1 MNNLI
6 NKSLQVL
13 ILCGGKGER
22 LRPLTDTIPK
32 PLIEIKNKPILS
44 YVIKHLESYD
54 LNNIIL
60 ATGYK
65 SDNIHK
71 FLKKNDYG
79 LSMKIIDSGDVD
91 IIKRIQDATRYIKND
106 LLVLYGDTISD
117 ININNLV
124 EYHQSH
130 IEPMTMTVWPL
141 RSQFGLVDIDKNGK
155 VIQFQE
161 KPILEKWINIGYFY
175 LDNKILDM
183 INQYKRYADFLQD
196 IAREG
201 MLNAYQHTGLH
212 ITVNTVEE
220 LNEAENSIIEI
231 IKKGDYEN

>member
-1 MNNLI
+1 MNNII

-32 PLIEIKNKPILS
+32 PLIKIKNKPILS
-44 YVIKHLESYD
+44 YIIKHLKSYD
-54 LNNIIL
+54 LNNIIF

-65 SDNIHK
+65 ADNIHK
-71 FLKKNDYG
+71 FLKKNDHG
-79 LSMKIIDSGDVD
+79 LSIKTIDSGDVD
-91 IIKRIQDATRYIKND
+91 IIKRIQDATRYINND

-141 RSQFGLVDIDKNGK
+141 RSQFGLVDLNNNGR

-161 KPILEKWINIGYFY
+161 KPILDKWVNIGYFY
-175 LDNKILDM
+175 LNYKILDM
-183 INQYKRYADFLQD
+183 INQYKSYADFLQD
-196 IAREG
+196 ISKQG
-201 MLNAYQHTGLH
+201 LLNAYQHTGLH
-212 ITVNTVEE
+212 ITVNTVEQ
-220 LNEAENSIIEI
+220 LNEAENGIIEI
-231 IKKGDYEN
+231 IKKANYEN